1 MVITGTG
8 FTVAITSNVGP
19 GQPLDEGVILYVT
32 VPLVKPL
39 VLDNTCEI
47 TFPDPGKAPVT
58 FVLPNTTHENVVP
71 VTEFGFVIS
80 ILLDCPEQIVCGDA
94 EAVGTGRTVTTKFTG
109 IPLHP
114 ETTGVML

>member
-1 MVITGTG
+1 M
-8 FTVAITSNVGP
+8 
-19 GQPLDEGVILYVT
+19 DEGVILYVT
-32 VPLVKPL
+32 VPLATPS

-58 FVLPNTTHENVVP
+58 LVLPNTTQEKVVP
-71 VTEFGFVIS
+71 ATAFGFVIS
-80 ILLDCPEQIVCGDA
+80 MLVDCPEQIVCGDA
-94 EAVGTGRTVTTKFTG
+94 VAVGTGRTVTTKFTG